1 MTRISTSFLLK
12 NIQPD
17 QIYDKYNI
25 HFEDD
30 WDKSVVEMIPPQNHR
45 PLKTR
50 IADITDREENQFY
63 SFLDESKK
71 NHQCVVTMKSYI
83 TREEL
88 PRSTNLHCF
97 WCRHSFTTIPIGC
110 PIEYVPPRASKA
122 YHSEITKDLYVL
134 RGNVTQTQYDE
145 FHEKQLADYNMIEN
159 DFYLMDGLFCSFN
172 CCLAYVKANST
183 NPLYMDSEFLLNKIY
198 IDLFGNH
205 CMSLVE
211 APSWRLLKSYGGHI
225 TIEEFRKNFYKVE
238 YNDFE
243 NIVYPMQKSKFI
255 GFLFEKQIKL

>member
-1 MTRISTSFLLK
+1 MSTSFVLK
-12 NIQPD
+12 NIQPEH
-17 QIYDKYNI
+17 IYQKYKI
-25 HFEDD
+25 DFENTP
-30 WDKSVVEMIPPQNHR
+30 EIPNLTHR

-122 YHSEITKDLYVL
+122 YHSEITKDIYVL

-145 FHEKQLADYNMIEN
+145 FNEKKLAEYNIVEN

-183 NPLYMDSEFLLNKIY
+183 NPLYMESEYLLNKIY

-243 NIVYPMQKSKFI
+243 NIVYPIQKSKFI